1 MPPGSP
7 APAGHERGA
16 PGGPASGWVVDGVPA
31 GLAEGDGR
39 LVESSDDVSSAPV
52 TARIRR
58 RLRRTPAETVRD
70 NAHMR
75 ISARADYA
83 IRAALQLAA
92 SQDGGPL
99 KAEAIADAQ
108 DIPHKF
114 LESILNDMRRGGLVL
129 SRRGGNGGYRLA
141 KPAESISIADVIRV
155 VDGPLV
161 SVRGVR
167 PPELSY
173 TGPAESLLPLWIA
186 LRSNVREI
194 LEGVSLA
201 DVASARLP
209 ARVSALTSTPD
220 AWTNP

>member
-1 MPPGSP
+1 
-7 APAGHERGA
+7 
-16 PGGPASGWVVDGVPA
+16 
-31 GLAEGDGR
+31 
-39 LVESSDDVSSAPV
+39 
-52 TARIRR
+52 
-58 RLRRTPAETVRD
+58 
-70 NAHMR
+70 MR

-83 IRAALQLAA
+83 VRAALQLAVPR
-92 SQDGGPL
+92 DDRPL

-129 SRRGGNGGYRLA
+129 SRRGGNGGYLLA

-155 VDGPLV
+155 VEGPLV

-201 DVASARLP
+201 DVASGRLP
-209 ARVSALTSTPD
+209 AEVSALTDTPK
-220 AWTNP
+220 AWVNP

>member
-1 MPPGSP
+1 
-7 APAGHERGA
+7 
-16 PGGPASGWVVDGVPA
+16 
-31 GLAEGDGR
+31 
-39 LVESSDDVSSAPV
+39 
-52 TARIRR
+52 
-58 RLRRTPAETVRD
+58 
-70 NAHMR
+70 MR

-83 IRAALQLAA
+83 VRAALQLAA
-92 SQDGGPL
+92 SRDDRPL
-99 KAEAIADAQ
+99 KTEAIADAQ

-114 LESILNDMRRGGLVL
+114 LEGILNDMRRGGLVL
-129 SRRGGNGGYRLA
+129 SQRGGNGGYRLA
-141 KPAESISIADVIRV
+141 RPAESISIADVIRV

-201 DVASARLP
+201 DVASAQLP
-209 ARVSALTSTPD
+209 ADVSALTD
-220 AWTNP
+220 APSAWVNP